1 MLVRDPSLV
10 QSLVIP
16 GPPENLCLLRHQNL
30 GIYPVLRLFYH
41 SSLLSLVFEYTVTEQ
56 KRDPEDIL
64 AALKEGVQSAV
75 LSTLGEDGEPH
86 SGYTPFIFDDAQDSD
101 HHIIIF
107 VSQLALHTR
116 DLLANKKVSVMLIA
130 DESASDQIFARTRVS
145 YQCAAEVIHKDTQRY
160 DELLDSMQVTH
171 GKMIGLLR
179 TLPDFVLF
187 RLKPFHGQFVMG
199 FGQAFALTGEKLN
212 QFEHSRRA

>member
-1 MLVRDPSLV
+1 MK
-10 QSLVIP
+10 
-16 GPPENLCLLRHQNL
+16 E
-30 GIYPVLRLFYH
+30 
-41 SSLLSLVFEYTVTEQ
+41 ET
-56 KRDPEDIL
+56 KDPETIL
-64 AALKEGVQSAV
+64 AALKQSVQSVV
-75 LSTLGEDGEPH
+75 LSTLGEEGEPH
-86 SGYTPFIFDDAQDSD
+86 SGYTPFIFDDAEDSD

-116 DLLANKKVSVMLIA
+116 DLLANSKASVMLIA

-145 YQCAAEVIHKDTQRY
+145 YQCNAQVIHKDSQRY
-160 DELLDSMQVTH
+160 DELLDRMQVTH

-187 RLKPFHGQFVMG
+187 RLEPLHGQFVMG
-199 FGQAFALTGEKLN
+199 FGQAFALTGKKLT